1 MATDKRI
8 FYSMLRNLVF
18 DTLERV
24 CYNYTNCIVVH
35 RKFGA
40 FGRPHY
46 KGRLAK
52 SLAHGLTQL
61 TRRVTPEG
69 IGVDGHGLHWVQGL
83 YFNLP
88 NDVFPSFGLGN
99 QQRSLTLN
107 NVWSLTTEKGG
118 AFGPYWTE
126 GSKLGHQA

>member
-52 SLAHGLTQL
+52 SLAHDLAQPYQ
-61 TRRVTPEG
+61 RVTPEG
-69 IGVDGHGLHWVQGL
+69 IGARERVLHWV
-83 YFNLP
+83 
-88 NDVFPSFGLGN
+88 
-99 QQRSLTLN
+99 
-107 NVWSLTTEKGG
+107 
-118 AFGPYWTE
+118 
-126 GSKLGHQA
+126 